1 MGVFVR
7 IVAGEEKGCL
17 VICSN
22 AFEYPASC
30 LCILHAG
37 SGLHCVIIEV
47 RLVGSKVLTIRLNV
61 DRTVDQDGTSSVGP
75 AVSKRWADQ
84 LNRKVTP
91 R

>member
-1 MGVFVR
+1 MHLNTLLH
-7 IVAGEEKGCL
+7 A
-17 VICSN
+17 S
-22 AFEYPASC
+22 ASC
-30 LCILHAG
+30 MLAPDYI
-37 SGLHCVIIEV
+37 VIIEV